1 MIEPLVLVRW
11 RDAWFDFEA
20 GSGGWPDEY
29 IVQTVGYLVRDTDI
43 VSVAQE
49 ALPTGDW
56 RADLRLIA
64 YETQRSMPA
73 FGWPLTQ
80 RGRAGQGCFDT
91 CSAGMG
97 LRGGFTRRCVLS

>member
-29 IVQTVGYLVRDTDI
+29 IVQTVGYLVRDNDI

-49 ALPTGDW
+49 ALANGDW
-56 RADLRLIA
+56 RAVTHIPRPII
-64 YETQRSMPA
+64 
-73 FGWPLTQ
+73 
-80 RGRAGQGCFDT
+80 QGIT
-91 CSAGMG
+91 YLMEAP
-97 LRGGFTRRCVLS
+97 